1 MTGQIIYYIGR
12 AMQIVGIATVCMA
25 LFSFGA
31 DMATMFKWTGAGLLE
46 FYLGYGLIIAVGQ
59 KS

>member
-1 MTGQIIYYIGR
+1 
-12 AMQIVGIATVCMA
+12 MQIVGIATACMA
-25 LFSFGA
+25 LLSFGA

-46 FYLGYGLIIAVGQ
+46 FYLGYALIISVGQ